1 MKSMLFLV
9 FSGLILSGCSTI
21 SGMPERSYDVKNDLI
36 MLKPYFEQDVI
47 GIYNAKLNDDEKK
60 RYRNE
65 VLSARIRAIDI
76 NFNQFINGLLVE
88 NKKLSIGAD
97 SLVLALGATAAVST
111 VSSTQAILSATSAT
125 VTGVKSSVDKNA
137 YYDST
142 LPALISQMLASRQKT
157 LVLIYSG
164 MKSGVRDYSLM
175 RGLVDIEAYYQS
187 GTIIGAVSEVNKQ
200 AGVLKSEADN
210 EIAAI
215 ISSSYEQDDAG
226 DLIRK
231 FWKPDGNNIN
241 KLNEKKITSWMSAN
255 GLTGV
260 SITVFI
266 RGATYS
272 VAREKA
278 VEEIPI
284 K

>member
-1 MKSMLFLV
+1 M
-9 FSGLILSGCSTI
+9 
-21 SGMPERSYDVKNDLI
+21 KNDLI

-47 GIYNAKLNDDEKK
+47 GIDNAKLNDDEKK

-97 SLVLALGATAAVST
+97 SLVLALG
-111 VSSTQAILSATSAT
+111 
-125 VTGVKSSVDKNA
+125 VT
-137 YYDST
+137 
-142 LPALISQMLASRQKT
+142 
-157 LVLIYSG
+157 G
-164 MKSGVRDYSLM
+164 MKSGVRDYSLI

-200 AGVLKSEADN
+200 AGVLKSKADN
-210 EIAAI
+210 ENAAI

-260 SITVFI
+260 SITFFI